1 MAPLQIRAFN
11 GDCSSRSYVRYSID
25 GSLYLAG
32 TSRTRRLCMCILPW
46 GKWMYLA
53 ASDVEILRHLS
64 E

>member
-1 MAPLQIRAFN
+1 MAIARRVLTFGTALT
-11 GDCSSRSYVRYSID
+11 VRYT
-25 GSLYLAG
+25 LLALPG
-32 TSRTRRLCMCILPW
+32 LRRLCMCILPW